1 MFMVLMNYVKIGIL
15 IFINVD
21 NHGIKLPFQQFMR
34 GTLYNSIILMSCV
47 QIYTSNA
54 HKKLFTE
61 YRLTF
66 NTKYL
71 TNFSDF
77 DEFVKM

>member
-1 MFMVLMNYVKIGIL
+1 MFMVLMNYVKIRIL
-15 IFINVD
+15 NAYKC
-21 NHGIKLPFQQFMR
+21 NHGIKLLFQQFMR

-77 DEFVKM
+77 EESVKM